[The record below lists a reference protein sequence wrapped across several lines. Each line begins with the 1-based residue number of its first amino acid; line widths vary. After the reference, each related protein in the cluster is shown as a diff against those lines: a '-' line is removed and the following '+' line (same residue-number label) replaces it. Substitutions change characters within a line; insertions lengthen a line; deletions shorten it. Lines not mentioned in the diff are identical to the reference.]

1 MLEMATLRRDSEVE
15 AIMEMSEKQI
25 EALGF
30 TEHSRRHAGIVSKWS
45 GEILRAL
52 GSFSEKELDDTF
64 RGDKT
69 IEVCCQ
75 FCDKKYVFTREEIEA
90 YQK

>member
-1 MLEMATLRRDSEVE
+1 
-15 AIMEMSEKQI
+15 MSARYIPTGNEYVSLPDLDEKS
-25 EALGF
+25 A
-30 TEHSRRHAGIVSKWS
+30 
-45 GEILRAL
+45 AL

-75 FCDKKYVFTREEIEA
+75 FCDKKYVINTEFFVDVTRKYKSLSWYIFR
-90 YQK
+90 